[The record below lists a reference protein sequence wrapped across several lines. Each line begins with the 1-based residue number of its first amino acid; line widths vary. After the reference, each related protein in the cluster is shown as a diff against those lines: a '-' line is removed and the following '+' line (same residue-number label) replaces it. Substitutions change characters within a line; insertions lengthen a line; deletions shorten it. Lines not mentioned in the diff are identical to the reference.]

1 MLHEITIQG
10 RHTILTTKAHIK
22 DNLAIHR
29 TFGVK
34 GNWTIT
40 HLPTGMSV
48 TQKCFSYQNAFQL
61 TGQLNTCFNW
71 SFTREDMK
79 EHFNED
85 QTESINWLIRTY
97 TGRKNKMNKSL
108 EDYKKNLFI

>member
-1 MLHEITIQG
+1 MKREITIQG

-29 TFGVK
+29 TFGTK
-34 GNWTIT
+34 DFWTIT

-48 TQKCFSYQNAFQL
+48 TQRCFSYQNAFQL
-61 TGQLNTCFNW
+61 TRQLNTCFNW

-85 QTESINWLIRTY
+85 QNESIKRLIRTY
-97 TGRKNKMNKSL
+97 TDPKNKMIKRL
-108 EDYKKNLFI
+108 EDYKKKLFI